1 MDKRLKNIAVKLS
14 NKVKERI
21 SVIDDLQDE
30 AVYELIEE
38 ERFKLFTCAY
48 RCAFG
53 GACVFSGKIRYGYIT
68 EVCG

>member
-30 AVYELIEE
+30 AVYELID
-38 ERFKLFTCAY
+38 
-48 RCAFG
+48 G
-53 GACVFSGKIRYGYIT
+53 W
-68 EVCG
+68 